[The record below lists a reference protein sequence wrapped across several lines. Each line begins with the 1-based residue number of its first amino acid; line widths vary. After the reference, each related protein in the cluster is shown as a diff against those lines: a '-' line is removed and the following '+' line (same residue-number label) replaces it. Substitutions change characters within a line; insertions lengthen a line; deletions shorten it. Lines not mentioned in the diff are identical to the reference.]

1 MSTHEA
7 FTVMSQFDLAVGKRV
22 ALIMNQC
29 NVPENM
35 YVSYE
40 EWNSLANAIGADS
53 ILAKKY
59 FVRFPKLHEVV
70 SIS

>member
-29 NVPENM
+29 NVPDNM
-35 YVSYE
+35 YVTYE
-40 EWNSLANAIGADS
+40 EWSQLANAIG
-53 ILAKKY
+53 
-59 FVRFPKLHEVV
+59 
-70 SIS
+70 